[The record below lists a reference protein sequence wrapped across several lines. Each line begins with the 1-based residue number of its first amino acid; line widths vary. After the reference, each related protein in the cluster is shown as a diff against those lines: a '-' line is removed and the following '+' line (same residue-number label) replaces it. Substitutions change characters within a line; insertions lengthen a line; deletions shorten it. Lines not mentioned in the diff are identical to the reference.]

1 MTLEP
6 KDIEF
11 DLFDLALFSKAVS
24 YMLENNEDLEGNDLE
39 AYEYLADKTLEVI
52 MNTALKQRR
61 QKKNGEA

>member
-6 KDIEF
+6 KEIEL
-11 DLFDLALFSKAVS
+11 DPFDLALFSKAVS

>member
-1 MTLEP
+1 MSLEP